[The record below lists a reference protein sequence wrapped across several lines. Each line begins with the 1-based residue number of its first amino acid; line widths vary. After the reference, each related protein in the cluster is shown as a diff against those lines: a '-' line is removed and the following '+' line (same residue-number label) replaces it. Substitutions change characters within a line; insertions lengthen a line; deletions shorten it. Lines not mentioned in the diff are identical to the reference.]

1 MAFALSGCLDD
12 DGGDFT
18 GNIDS
23 GDQVIVQNS
32 IFVGSASID
41 DPGWVV
47 VHADNGSGEPAASF
61 ALSYPVR
68 LNSAGRI
75 SNFYVPLDSTATISD
90 GQEVWLA
97 LYYDRGISGEFEL
110 GGADEPVMVEGE
122 RVVRPFLDATAPAAD
137 MFGST
142 PYAEFQCALDDPP
155 GKRNY
160 WAVEHLR
167 DFPDQV
173 IEQIRDAALEMPG
186 SAPQLLLAAW
196 GGAVERR
203 GEGSAVGGRD
213 AKWVVHPLMLW
224 DDPADDERVIAWSH
238 KFRAELAPHTTGA
251 TYANFAAA
259 EEAEARSRSTY
270 SAADF
275 DRMARVK
282 AEWDPDDRFR
292 GSGHVAPLT
301 SAGSAA

>member
-1 MAFALSGCLDD
+1 MNYQKTFFYIFSGLMAFALSGCLDD

-47 VHADNGSGEPAASF
+47 IHADNGSGEPAASF

-122 RVVRPFLDATAPAAD
+122 RVVESLTIASPSITISDQPVEDNTVVVDEVKTGLV
-137 MFGST
+137 G
-142 PYAEFQCALDDPP
+142 
-155 GKRNY
+155 
-160 WAVEHLR
+160 WAVIHRASENDEPGDVLGFAQITESPLE
-167 DFPDQV
+167 DLEVELTDTVTYTQGETLVAKLYLDNQPGDNFNPNADV
-173 IEQIRDAALEMPG
+173 PEGFGFGENNEIE
-186 SAPQLLLAAW
+186 
-196 GGAVERR
+196 
-203 GEGSAVGGRD
+203 
-213 AKWVVHPLMLW
+213 
-224 DDPADDERVIAWSH
+224 DEFLIQ
-238 KFRAELAPHTTGA
+238 
-251 TYANFAAA
+251 
-259 EEAEARSRSTY
+259 
-270 SAADF
+270 
-275 DRMARVK
+275 
-282 AEWDPDDRFR
+282 
-292 GSGHVAPLT
+292 
-301 SAGSAA
+301 